1 MSGCCWVVLIVCL
14 VTAAIAQVQFTRRTP
29 AELGIDTVFSYISN
43 SFVDYDRD
51 GWLDFFS
58 FVVYRNEGT
67 GHFRRL
73 DSTRIFEAELC
84 DWADFDGDGLPDML
98 TNRKYGGNTYDTN
111 FILIYRNEGPP
122 DWTLRNIADS
132 LGLGREETIFDRDLV
147 DPCWFDYDGDGWL
160 DFYLTSYEWPYN
172 SGQGR
177 PDYLFHSE
185 AGERFTD
192 VSESAGVAA
201 VALCSR
207 GASLF
212 DFDEDGDVDIFV
224 AVYRL
229 QPNLLWQNNG
239 DGTFTDVAEEK
250 GVQGLYIGGYYGHNI
265 GAAIADYN
273 NDGHLDIFTPITHHT
288 GYPGD
293 STGHLW
299 INNGPPNWDF
309 TCHFAG
315 SGLVNTEIGANPTCG
330 DFDNDGDVDIV
341 YTNLYGAPAPN
352 TYLFRNDGNLHF
364 TDVTDSVGLTPRMR
378 TNYTYFVDY
387 NNDGFLDVFWA
398 RYDGSTYHYE
408 FFENGGNSNH
418 WLELDLVGNY
428 PNTNA
433 IGARIDAWAGELY
446 LVREV
451 LHNQGMHYG
460 DAFIARQHLGLG
472 GASRVDSLIIRWPD
486 RTSQRLYNLPVDTI
500 LQITQ
505 SQPGVE
511 EKSPITLPVRF
522 VNKTALSGINGLLF
536 DVTGR
541 RTNPIGVKA
550 GIFYLRTPDSNRWVK
565 LVLY

>member
-1 MSGCCWVVLIVCL
+1 MSGCCRVVLIVCL

-84 DWADFDGDGLPDML
+84 DWADFDGNGLPDML

-250 GVQGLYIGGYYGHNI
+250 GVQGLYICGY
-265 GAAIADYN
+265 
-273 NDGHLDIFTPITHHT
+273 
-288 GYPGD
+288 
-293 STGHLW
+293 
-299 INNGPPNWDF
+299 
-309 TCHFAG
+309 
-315 SGLVNTEIGANPTCG
+315 
-330 DFDNDGDVDIV
+330 
-341 YTNLYGAPAPN
+341 
-352 TYLFRNDGNLHF
+352 
-364 TDVTDSVGLTPRMR
+364 
-378 TNYTYFVDY
+378 
-387 NNDGFLDVFWA
+387 
-398 RYDGSTYHYE
+398 
-408 FFENGGNSNH
+408 
-418 WLELDLVGNY
+418 
-428 PNTNA
+428 
-433 IGARIDAWAGELY
+433 
-446 LVREV
+446 
-451 LHNQGMHYG
+451 
-460 DAFIARQHLGLG
+460 
-472 GASRVDSLIIRWPD
+472 
-486 RTSQRLYNLPVDTI
+486 
-500 LQITQ
+500 
-505 SQPGVE
+505 
-511 EKSPITLPVRF
+511 
-522 VNKTALSGINGLLF
+522 
-536 DVTGR
+536 
-541 RTNPIGVKA
+541 
-550 GIFYLRTPDSNRWVK
+550 
-565 LVLY
+565 

>member
-1 MSGCCWVVLIVCL
+1 M
-14 VTAAIAQVQFTRRTP
+14 
-29 AELGIDTVFSYISN
+29 
-43 SFVDYDRD
+43 
-51 GWLDFFS
+51 
-58 FVVYRNEGT
+58 
-67 GHFRRL
+67 
-73 DSTRIFEAELC
+73 
-84 DWADFDGDGLPDML
+84 
-98 TNRKYGGNTYDTN
+98 
-111 FILIYRNEGPP
+111 
-122 DWTLRNIADS
+122 
-132 LGLGREETIFDRDLV
+132 
-147 DPCWFDYDGDGWL
+147 
-160 DFYLTSYEWPYN
+160 
-172 SGQGR
+172 
-177 PDYLFHSE
+177 
-185 AGERFTD
+185 
-192 VSESAGVAA
+192 
-201 VALCSR
+201 
-207 GASLF
+207 
-212 DFDEDGDVDIFV
+212 
-224 AVYRL
+224 
-229 QPNLLWQNNG
+229 
-239 DGTFTDVAEEK
+239 
-250 GVQGLYIGGYYGHNI
+250 
-265 GAAIADYN
+265 
-273 NDGHLDIFTPITHHT
+273 
-288 GYPGD
+288 
-293 STGHLW
+293 
-299 INNGPPNWDF
+299 
-309 TCHFAG
+309 
-315 SGLVNTEIGANPTCG
+315 
-330 DFDNDGDVDIV
+330 V